1 MASDPSTFHQEAL
14 QQAHIDIAVMK
25 RDIEDLR
32 AAQAELRSII
42 TKMFDKL
49 DMMNETLVSAKG
61 GWRLMM
67 ALGGAGATFG
77 AIFVWAVQAIN
88 GKHP

>member
-1 MASDPSTFHQEAL
+1 MPPDNTLNQEAL
-14 QQAHIDIAVMK
+14 QQAHVDIAVMK
-25 RDIEDLR
+25 RDIENLR
-32 AAQAELRSII
+32 DAQAELRGII

-49 DMMNETLVSAKG
+49 DQMNETLVSAKG
-61 GWRLMM
+61 GWRFMM

-77 AIFVWAVQAIN
+77 AGFVWLVQAIG